1 MFGYVASIQS
11 SEDCGLRVW
20 GLKFRICRGFYVTG
34 AMHHRRLPCFSLRL
48 ASVVVRCYVHNILVL
63 AVAGLLSFGR
73 LYAVL
78 LWVVKFLVQL
88 IEGLDHVQFELV
100 PCTASPKAS
109 AQRVQ
114 SHLRR
119 DPSHQFGLPFED
131 DGSLI
136 RLCYATTSTKVQD
149 SIPTSL

>member
-88 IEGLDHVQFELV
+88 IEVWIMFSLSWFPAQPLPRLQH
-100 PCTASPKAS
+100 S
-109 AQRVQ
+109 ACR
-114 SHLRR
+114 
-119 DPSHQFGLPFED
+119 
-131 DGSLI
+131 
-136 RLCYATTSTKVQD
+136 AT
-149 SIPTSL
+149 